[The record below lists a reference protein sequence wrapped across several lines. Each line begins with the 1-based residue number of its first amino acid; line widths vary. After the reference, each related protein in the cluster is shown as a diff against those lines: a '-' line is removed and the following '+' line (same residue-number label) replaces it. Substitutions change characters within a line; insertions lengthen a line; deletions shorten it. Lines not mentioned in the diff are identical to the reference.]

1 MVEASEGNFI
11 VHVVKAEGLV
21 SKKSQQLNVVVV
33 LKVTGKGSWKSEVST
48 DRLSITDGIANWNQS
63 CEFNLQPDDTKLTI
77 QVENYPKIDSSSV
90 EILANMT
97 FYLQELIGFEEPSWF
112 TLKKKKNDVKERGRI
127 MISFKFNKSLIS
139 AVSMCSL
146 NSFGV
151 KESRMDKLKKKMH
164 FGRKKSKDTQSLASF
179 SLSRR
184 GSFSSICSDALAFGS
199 DSPVPLAGGGDER
212 YNSYSISRN
221 PSLTQLQC
229 INDSKLL
236 SSNQNNQP
244 HKQEKEYSITI
255 NNSSSNGGGFLK
267 KNLFSSK
274 GKNKS
279 NMTFDDVY
287 DKKEDLQHHKNHVPN
302 NTNIYN
308 LISSDKG
315 CQSHDINSLNSSSDV
330 TSQADI
336 TLSKEEMLSIIQELQ
351 RECSLKDEKITA
363 LRGYMEGLLTKIINT
378 NPEILHVNGSKN

>member
-1 MVEASEGNFI
+1 MMTSSEGNFI

-21 SKKSQQLNVVVV
+21 SKKNQPLNVSVV

-48 DRLSITDGIANWNQS
+48 DRVSTTNNTVQWDQN
-63 CEFNLQPDDTKLTI
+63 CEFNIQPDDTKLTI
-77 QVENYPKIDSSSV
+77 LVENYSKLDSSSSSEV
-90 EILANMT
+90 LANMT

-112 TLKKKKNDVKERGRI
+112 PLKKKKNDIKERGKI
-127 MISFKFNKSLIS
+127 MIGFKFNRSLVS
-139 AVSMCSL
+139 AVSMYSL

-151 KESRMDKLKKKMH
+151 KESRIDKLKRKMH
-164 FGRKKSKDTQSLASF
+164 FGKKKNKDTQSLASF

-199 DSPVPLAGGGDER
+199 DSPVLPGVEDKS
-212 YNSYSISRN
+212 NYSISRN
-221 PSLTQLQC
+221 PSLTQLQ
-229 INDSKLL
+229 
-236 SSNQNNQP
+236 
-244 HKQEKEYSITI
+244 YT
-255 NNSSSNGGGFLK
+255 NNSKTLPLQQQPQKSIKESS
-267 KNLFSSK
+267 S
-274 GKNKS
+274 GKSKS
-279 NMTFDDVY
+279 NMTFEGVY
-287 DKKEDLQHHKNHVPN
+287 EEKRNSQHYKNNLPD

-308 LISSDKG
+308 IISTEKG
-315 CQSHDINSLNSSSDV
+315 YPSHDINSLNSSSGV

-363 LRGYMEGLLTKIINT
+363 LKGYMEGLLTKILNT